1 VSGVPVTLCNA
12 CGWRGFP
19 ARLWCPACG
28 SDDLRTAL
36 VHGGRV
42 EDATILRRAA
52 GRVVAAPVRL
62 GTVRVAGGGLVIA
75 RLDGAGPGDRVRLSL
90 DDGAPVAAPIH

>member
-1 VSGVPVTLCNA
+1 MSGVPVTLCNP

-19 ARLWCPACG
+19 ERIWCPRCG
-28 SDDLRTAL
+28 SSDLRTAL

-52 GRVVAAPVRL
+52 GRAMAAPVRL
-62 GTVRVAGGGLVIA
+62 GTVRLAGGGLVVA
-75 RLDGAGPGDRVRLSL
+75 RLDRAGVGDRVRLSL
-90 DDGAPVAAPIH
+90 DGGAPVARPVR